1 MEHTSRLSVSQVSL
15 AEDKDARLPQTLPDE
30 IWDLSPLPP
39 GAAARPAQ
47 CMALCPRL
55 TYQAQGR
62 RREDHAG
69 GASQAEDHG
78 DLWMAELSCAT
89 TASEHRGRG
98 DRACRH
104 NGLERSERSL
114 GARCEAYPVDSGL
127 SRCSMLSDRI
137 GAVARADTDGESAV
151 ARGIPEVVSR

>member
-1 MEHTSRLSVSQVSL
+1 MHAFLRRFLM
-15 AEDKDARLPQTLPDE
+15 KYGIYRRY
-30 IWDLSPLPP
+30 PP

-62 RREDHAG
+62 RREDHVG

-114 GARCEAYPVDSGL
+114 GARCGARTIGSCDRKCREGKCV
-127 SRCSMLSDRI
+127 SRPRRSVEL
-137 GAVARADTDGESAV
+137 GAVRRARLKQDRAG
-151 ARGIPEVVSR
+151 P